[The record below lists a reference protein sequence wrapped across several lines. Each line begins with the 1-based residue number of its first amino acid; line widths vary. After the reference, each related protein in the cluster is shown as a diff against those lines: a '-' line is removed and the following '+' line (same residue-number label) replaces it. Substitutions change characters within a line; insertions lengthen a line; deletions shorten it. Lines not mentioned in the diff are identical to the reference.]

1 MASCLDGVCQVT
13 WEVSGL
19 LRKLLLQPLDDVG
32 ASLNLIAQTPRPMR
46 TLVLATVFLVI
57 FWFLYVPIHELMHAA
72 GCVLAGGTVTEL
84 QIAPQYGGTLLAR
97 WFPFVV
103 SGGDYAGRL
112 SGFDWHDSDL
122 IYLAT
127 DFAPYLLTVL
137 IGVPLMRS
145 CARRA
150 GAIRFGLAVV
160 VGLAPFY
167 SLPGDYFEMGSIITT
182 RAASILLHGG
192 EVASLAGLRS
202 DDVFKLIAD
211 VFGHPEKLELAE
223 GTSTITALAIVS
235 VSFLVG
241 VVLALGTY
249 ALGGFIPWMMRWI
262 MRRT

>member
-1 MASCLDGVCQVT
+1 MA
-13 WEVSGL
+13 EL
-19 LRKLLLQPLDDVG
+19 LRNLLLRPLDDVG
-32 ASLNLIAQTPRPMR
+32 ASLNLIAQTSRPMR
-46 TLVLATVFLVI
+46 TLVLATVCLAI
-57 FWFLYVPIHELMHAA
+57 FWFVYVPIHELMHAA
-72 GCVLAGGTVTEL
+72 GCALAGGTVTEL
-84 QIAPQYGGTLLAR
+84 QIAPQYGGALLAR

-145 CARRA
+145 CATRA
-150 GAIRFGLAVV
+150 GPMRFGLAVV

-167 SLPGDYFEMGSIITT
+167 SLPGDYFEMGSILTT

-192 EVASLAGLRS
+192 DVAALAGLRS
-202 DDVFKLIAD
+202 DDVFKLIAE
-211 VFGHPEKLELAE
+211 VLGHPEELGVAK
-223 GTSTITALAIVS
+223 GTSTVTALAIVA
-235 VSFLVG
+235 VSFVVG

-249 ALGGFIPWMMRWI
+249 ALGGFIPWI
-262 MRRT
+262 SRRARRRHTS